1 MKWPTTIFG
10 QKSNVS
16 HEDLQG
22 MFISGDFRTCCQ
34 PVELV
39 QFSAFTF
46 WTFQLKQNAHQLRRR
61 QVDNSP
67 EKNKWKF
74 QWANVKQTPLG
85 CARWRHFLHLP
96 IRIGGSD
103 LSGRVFR
110 HVTVYRPPPPL
121 LQRSINFQLFD
132 RRESEQL
139 ITSEDFHSLRGN
151 KRRHTATVTTCTRV
165 LPLFCSPL
173 DFSDKT
179 TWQKRGKTSQIR

>member
-34 PVELV
+34 PVKLV

-67 EKNKWKF
+67 EKTSENF
-74 QWANVKQTPLG
+74 NEPTSNRRPSDAQGDDTFCTCPY
-85 CARWRHFLHLP
+85 
-96 IRIGGSD
+96 GSEAAT
-103 LSGRVFR
+103 SRAEYF
-110 HVTVYRPPPPL
+110 VTSPFTGHPPPPP
-121 LQRSINFQLFD
+121 SAVD
-132 RRESEQL
+132 
-139 ITSEDFHSLRGN
+139 
-151 KRRHTATVTTCTRV
+151 K
-165 LPLFCSPL
+165 
-173 DFSDKT
+173 FST
-179 TWQKRGKTSQIR
+179 FWQEGVWAADNIGGFSFIERK